1 MERQR
6 AEARKSWVGS
16 GEAATEQ
23 VWFELREQVG
33 ATEFLGYDAHVA
45 EGKIVAIVA
54 DGKAVPEAKAGSD
67 AAIIVNQTPFYPESA
82 GQLRNT
88 GTMFSPQGGPSAL
101 PATQSRTGHLSPP
114 PRG

>member
-33 ATEFLGYDAHVA
+33 ATEFLGYDADVA
-45 EGKIVAIVA
+45 EGKAVAIVV
-54 DGKAVPEAKAGSD
+54 DGKAVKLAQAGSD
-67 AAIIVNQTPFYPESA
+67 AAFIVNQTPFYAQSC
-82 GQLRNT
+82 GQVGDT
-88 GTMFSPQGGPSAL
+88 GAMLSAL
-101 PATQSRTGHLSPP
+101 RSDYTLP
-114 PRG
+114 